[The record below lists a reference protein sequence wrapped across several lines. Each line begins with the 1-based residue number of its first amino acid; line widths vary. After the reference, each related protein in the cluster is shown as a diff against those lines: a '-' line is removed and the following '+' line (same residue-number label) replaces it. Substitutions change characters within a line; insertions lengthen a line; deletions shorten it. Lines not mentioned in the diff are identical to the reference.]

1 MLWCSRTRLAGC
13 SSLLWTRY
21 VCHVVCSVLPNR
33 PVLLE
38 AAVIFTQCKKCIETA
53 SKARFRLLDLHSL
66 PYALRNATGES
77 LGQKVFGGTQ
87 SLQWQTRHVHQD
99 MQMLQDAAAPT
110 VDQVMDATGYLANGS
125 LVTPVATG
133 LIELPSAY
141 TDGTGSVTG
150 VDIASAYSV
159 YFVGEDNNTT
169 PNVMVNVSCTY
180 YIEMQLMCSM
190 TCGHGPGDSVP
201 MPRQCLY
208 CCKGMCAV
216 IDTNPKL
223 HRISLCDPSPRK
235 RAPLH
240 TGQCLTAFQLVP
252 PHE

>member
-1 MLWCSRTRLAGC
+1 MCAT
-13 SSLLWTRY
+13 
-21 VCHVVCSVLPNR
+21 CSVLPNH
-33 PVLLE
+33 PVLLV
-38 AAVIFTQCKKCIETA
+38 AAVTFTQCNKCIETA
-53 SKARFRLLDLHSL
+53 SKARFSLLDLHSL
-66 PYALRNATGES
+66 PYALRNATGIL

-87 SLQWQTRHVHQD
+87 SLQWQTRHGNQD
-99 MQMLQDAAAPT
+99 VQMLQDAAAPT
-110 VDQVMDATGYLANGS
+110 VNQVMDATGYAASGS

-169 PNVMVNVSCTY
+169 PNVMVNVSCRY
-180 YIEMQLMCSM
+180 YKEMQLMCGM
-190 TCGHGPGDSVP
+190 TCGHGFETVCPCHKMSVL
-201 MPRQCLY
+201 MQRHVCIQTY
-208 CCKGMCAV
+208 RESS
-216 IDTNPKL
+216 
-223 HRISLCDPSPRK
+223 RISYCDPSPCK

-252 PHE
+252 PPE